1 MRKDEDIG
9 RPLTNNPHLSHIVS
23 PLESEIY
30 HTQNY
35 RGFLNLL
42 ILALVV
48 SHLRLMYENYLKYG
62 LLISPINIIGFL
74 FSGSNFIY
82 LTASMILI
90 LSSIIMV
97 FLIEKAFGKYRN
109 SLILKIL
116 NLLTLLFLLVFPIYM
131 HKFKIVNPG
140 KNIKKFILLNIKEL
154 EYLC

>member
-48 SHLRLMYENYLKYG
+48 SHLRLMYENYMKYG

-82 LTASMILI
+82 LTASMILVI
-90 LSSIIMV
+90 SSILIV
-97 FLIEKAFGKYRN
+97 FLTEKAFGKYRN

-116 NLLTLLFLLVFPIYM
+116 NFMTLLFLLVFPLYM
-131 HKFKIVNPG
+131 HRFKIVNPG
-140 KNIKKFILLNIKEL
+140 KNKIKIYLIKL
-154 EYLC
+154 K